1 VTPAPD
7 APVERWPLSRLLIT
21 ASRLVEHDIAVQ
33 LRPYNLTHASFGVLA
48 IVQAAPTSQRELA
61 HATRVEEQTISQ
73 TVDRLERMGMV
84 TRERDPADRRRFLV
98 TVTGVGRRAF
108 RHATRKDRAEQAL
121 AGLPE
126 AEHLRQSLAELIR
139 RMGGEAYVPAEEAQT

>member
-1 VTPAPD
+1 METVD
-7 APVERWPLSRLLIT
+7 DWPLSRLLIT

-48 IVQAAPTSQRELA
+48 MVHAHPMSQRDLA

-84 TRERDPADRRRFLV
+84 TRERDPQDRRRFLV
-98 TVTGVGRRAF
+98 TATGVGKRAF
-108 RHATRKDRAEQAL
+108 RHATRKDRAEQVM

-126 AEHLRQSLAELIR
+126 AEQVRAGLAELIR
-139 RMGGEAYVPAEEAQT
+139 RLGGQEYVPAEEPAGR

>member
-1 VTPAPD
+1 MI
-7 APVERWPLSRLLIT
+7 EQEWPLSRLLIT

-48 IVQAAPTSQRELA
+48 MVHTHPRSQREIA
-61 HATRVEEQTISQ
+61 QANRVEEQTISQ

-84 TRERDPADRRRFLV
+84 TRERDPQDRRRFLI
-98 TVTGVGRRAF
+98 TATGVGKRAF
-108 RHATRKDRAEQAL
+108 RQATRKDRAEQVM

-126 AEHLRQSLAELIR
+126 AEQLRAGLAELIR
-139 RMGGEAYVPAEEAQT
+139 RLGGEGYVPAEEP

>member
-1 VTPAPD
+1 MTTTD
-7 APVERWPLSRLLIT
+7 APLERWPLSRLLIT
-21 ASRLVEHDIAVQ
+21 ASRLVEHDIAQQ

-48 IVQAAPTSQRELA
+48 LVSLGPMSQRDLA

-84 TRERDPADRRRFLV
+84 TREKDPADRRRFLI
-98 TVTGVGRRAF
+98 TMSDVGSQAF
-108 RHATRKDRAEQAL
+108 RHATRHDRAEQAL

-126 AEHLRQSLAELIR
+126 AEHLRSSLAALIR
-139 RMGGEAYVPAEEAQT
+139 RLGGEDYVPAVEPEG